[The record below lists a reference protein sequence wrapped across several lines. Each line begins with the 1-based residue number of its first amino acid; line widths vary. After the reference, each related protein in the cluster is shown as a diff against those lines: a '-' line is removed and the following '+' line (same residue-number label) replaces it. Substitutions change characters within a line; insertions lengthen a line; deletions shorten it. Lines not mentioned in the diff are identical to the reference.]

1 MTISESSVDK
11 NSILEVTTLS
21 AEVLPTL
28 TLPHADTLLEAID
41 LAVYDW
47 QQSGKPTQSTD
58 PEIDDDDLI
67 YAFGTTWG
75 NAIIERHGWHWADLT
90 FHAFDDW
97 EGRAVVAPDSSL
109 IILPYAHIYE
119 AIAGDEEVKMSA
131 SFNAIGSNVI
141 PTLPANEYVD
151 LINNIQRIIPR

>member
-41 LAVYDW
+41 L